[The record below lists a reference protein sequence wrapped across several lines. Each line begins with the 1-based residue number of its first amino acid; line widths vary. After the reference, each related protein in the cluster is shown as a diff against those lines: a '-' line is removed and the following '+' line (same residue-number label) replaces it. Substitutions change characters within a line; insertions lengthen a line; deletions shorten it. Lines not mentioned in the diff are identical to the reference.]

1 MLCIARSFLLD
12 FFLPQGVAYGQG
24 LLVTEFF
31 MVDNGDSKVDKNG
44 AKSGK
49 PRKKLIRQRY
59 FVARELQLS
68 IALLV
73 ITALLGGIFLQSV
86 AAALTRHIGLD
97 TRVLGILMI
106 IGYVIIVAFLAMV
119 FSHRLVGP
127 FKRLEYEMKHVKD
140 GDLDIRL
147 TVRTRDDLHVRNFV
161 EHVNDMISNFEH
173 MNSSYNKLNS
183 TISIGLG
190 RIVEELAKD
199 DVDCAKLKKNLK
211 SLQKEIHRHR
221 EKW

>member
-1 MLCIARSFLLD
+1 
-12 FFLPQGVAYGQG
+12 
-24 LLVTEFF
+24 
-31 MVDNGDSKVDKNG
+31 MVDNSGGKVDKKD
-44 AKSGK
+44 AKPGK
-49 PRKKLIRQRY
+49 PRKKLMRQRY

-86 AAALTRHIGLD
+86 AAALTSHIGLD

-106 IGYVIIVAFLAMV
+106 IGYVIIVGFLAMV

-140 GDLDIRL
+140 GDLDRRL

-183 TISIGLG
+183 TTSIGLG
-190 RIVEELAKD
+190 RIVDELSGD
-199 DVDCAKLKKNLK
+199 NVDCAKLRKSLK

>member
-1 MLCIARSFLLD
+1 
-12 FFLPQGVAYGQG
+12 
-24 LLVTEFF
+24 
-31 MVDNGDSKVDKNG
+31 MVNNGNG
-44 AKSGK
+44 NGENKDAQPKG

-86 AAALTRHIGLD
+86 AAALTAHIGLD

-127 FKRLEYEMKHVKD
+127 FKRLEFEMKHVKD
-140 GDLDIRL
+140 GDLEKRL

-161 EHVNDMISNFEH
+161 EHVNDMISSFEH

-190 RIVEELAKD
+190 RIVEELSGDNVDRAK
-199 DVDCAKLKKNLK
+199 VKKSIK

>member
-1 MLCIARSFLLD
+1 
-12 FFLPQGVAYGQG
+12 
-24 LLVTEFF
+24 
-31 MVDNGDSKVDKNG
+31 MVSNGEKKGEESKG
-44 AKSGK
+44 AKSNK

-86 AAALTRHIGLD
+86 AAALTKHIGLD

-127 FKRLEYEMKHVKD
+127 FKRLEYEMKNVRD

-199 DVDCAKLKKNLK
+199 DVDCAKLKKSLK

>member
-1 MLCIARSFLLD
+1 
-12 FFLPQGVAYGQG
+12 
-24 LLVTEFF
+24 
-31 MVDNGDSKVDKNG
+31 MVDNGNNKVDKKD
-44 AKSGK
+44 AKSGNK
-49 PRKKLIRQRY
+49 PRKKLMRQRY

-86 AAALTRHIGLD
+86 AAALTKHIGLD

-199 DVDCAKLKKNLK
+199 DVDCAKLKKSLK